1 MLLFDNG
8 VAVAGVIEEDVLAN
22 MLALPLSRLTFYE
35 KLNVVQRV
43 WPTPALP

>member
-8 VAVAGVIEEDVLAN
+8 VAVAGVLKEDMLAN
-22 MLALPLSRLTFYE
+22 LLALPLSRLTFYE
-35 KLNVVQRV
+35 KLNVVQRG